1 MYIEIGTIIGIIFL
15 AIIIILGIKSHL
27 DNKDIERKREEEKR
41 LEEEKRIIWRKNQEE
56 KEQMEKE
63 YRTKEIV
70 AIMNCSVERAK
81 TYLQALSDYFLLSE
95 FDSWESVVECKREV
109 INEATGYHECFI
121 KELLP
126 IIQKNNY
133 ELTERDIGFSKK
145 YFFGK
150 NFSLIA
156 NEAKLKMLN
165 EFDYELPREN
175 DKILLETIKADIAS
189 KITNRSAM
197 ALSPNLSQEDFD
209 DIVIDFAEKFGFVFT
224 TTRPCN
230 KLWGDPYKY
239 DYEMLEAIWVQSL
252 LSSQNKD
259 DLNEDFFKYS
269 ELFFDAVYY
278 DIRDYKNVLKKI
290 EEIEE

>member
-1 MYIEIGTIIGIIFL
+1 MYIEIGTIVAIIFV
-15 AIIIILGIKSHL
+15 AIVVIFDVKSHL
-27 DNKDIERKREEEKR
+27 DNKEIERKREEEKR
-41 LEEEKRIIWRKNQEE
+41 LKEEKRIIWRKNQEE

-109 INEATGYHECFI
+109 INEATGYHESFI

-133 ELTERDIGFSKK
+133 ELTERDIGFSKRF
-145 YFFGK
+145 FFGK

-197 ALSPNLSQEDFD
+197 GLSPNLSQEDFD
-209 DIVIDFAEKFGFVFT
+209 DIVIDFAEKFGFKFSKR
-224 TTRPCN
+224 RPRN
-230 KLWGDPYKY
+230 NLWNEPYKY
-239 DYEMLEAIWVQSL
+239 DYETLESIWIQSL

-259 DLNEDFFKYS
+259 DLDEDFFKYS
-269 ELFFDAVYY
+269 VLFFDAIYY
-278 DIRDYKNVLKKI
+278 DIRDYKNVIKKI
-290 EEIEE
+290 EEMAE